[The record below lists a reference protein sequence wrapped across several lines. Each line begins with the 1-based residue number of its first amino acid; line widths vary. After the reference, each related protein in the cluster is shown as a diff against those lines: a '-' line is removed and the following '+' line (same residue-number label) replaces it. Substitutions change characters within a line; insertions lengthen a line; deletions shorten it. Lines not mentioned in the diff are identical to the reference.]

1 MPLTNLLVQKS
12 VDGVPALSL
21 KNLTLQTIFS
31 TDLPFL
37 IP

>member
-12 VDGVPALSL
+12 VDGVPSLSL
-21 KNLTLQTIFS
+21 KNWTLQTIFS